1 MNATATRAAAPAM
14 IRIAAVLREHEDF
27 LMANKVFGIAGIV
40 DYITRDGYGHRYDVD
55 NPLPTLAVR
64 IGRTGSRVAG
74 VRRVNSYTKDVRAV
88 SEDRMREG
96 NLLLDI
102 ANSID
107 SLMTGGE
114 PVGAVRV

>member
-1 MNATATRAAAPAM
+1 MNATATRETATVM

-27 LMANKVFGIAGIV
+27 LMANKIFGIAGII
-40 DYITRDGYGHRYDVD
+40 DYITRDGYGHRYDAD

-74 VRRVNSYTKDVRAV
+74 VRRVNRYTKDVRAV
-88 SEDRMREG
+88 SEDRVRDG

-102 ANSID
+102 SNTID
-107 SLMTGGE
+107 SLLTGGE
-114 PVGAVRV
+114 PVGRA